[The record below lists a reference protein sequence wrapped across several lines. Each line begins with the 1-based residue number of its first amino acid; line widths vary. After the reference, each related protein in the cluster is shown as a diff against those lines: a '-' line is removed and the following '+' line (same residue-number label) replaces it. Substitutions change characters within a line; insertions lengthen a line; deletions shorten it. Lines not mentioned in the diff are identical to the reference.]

1 MDHSRYIQR
10 TYGHSKYHSTAGTQ
24 QCGCGGDKGLL
35 CSSQGAVR
43 IIKIVIYVRGTKM
56 FKLKRCIAVIVLYA
70 IMMSVVG
77 QDAQASTNFTT
88 ICKSTTVDNKNND
101 NFGLFMGNGG

>member
-1 MDHSRYIQR
+1 
-10 TYGHSKYHSTAGTQ
+10 
-24 QCGCGGDKGLL
+24 
-35 CSSQGAVR
+35 
-43 IIKIVIYVRGTKM
+43 M